1 VSAGVS
7 LRHAAWRQAPRD
19 VEGVERSVREGRV
32 NNISLHLCLTVDI
45 ILEEVKKVFN
55 NTDEGKL
62 AERLILAYREG
73 GSKAA
78 KAVLIEYLK
87 TLGVDVEVRE
97 D

>member
-1 VSAGVS
+1 
-7 LRHAAWRQAPRD
+7 
-19 VEGVERSVREGRV
+19 
-32 NNISLHLCLTVDI
+32 VDI

-62 AERLILAYREG
+62 AERLILAYRGG